1 MDLQL
6 PELPGA
12 CPPVEVLGMAGTQPW
27 PPCTNLGSPRVSS
40 VFKEALDLGTRW
52 EELLEEPLGAASVQL
67 MKAISARLRW
77 M

>member
-12 CPPVEVLGMAGTQPW
+12 CPPVEVLGMARTQPR
-27 PPCTNLGSPRVSS
+27 PSCTNLGSPRASS
-40 VFKEALDLGTRW
+40 VLQEALSLGTRW
-52 EELLEEPLGAASVQL
+52 EELWEEPLGAASAQL